1 MSKEEYL
8 ARLQQALAENS
19 ISGADQMI
27 EFYGEMIDDRMEEGM
42 TEEEAV
48 ASMENVYT
56 VAEQAKIDQPI
67 TTLVTT
73 KVRKS
78 HEKAKKEGR
87 GTLWTVLV
95 IIGSPVWV
103 PLLAAFF
110 IILLS
115 LYVAMWAIVAALF
128 VVEIAL
134 GASAVA
140 CFIGGFTVLFGWIPF
155 ATTIAAWGC
164 ALILGGLCILL
175 WKPVRRLAVWLAHL
189 IKDISWKIKRV
200 FAK

>member
-1 MSKEEYL
+1 MRKEEYL
-8 ARLQQALAENS
+8 ARLRQELAGNN

-27 EFYGEMIDDRMEEGM
+27 EFYGEMIDDRMEDGM

-48 ASMENVYT
+48 DSMEDVGSVT
-56 VAEQAKIDQPI
+56 AQAKIDQPI
-67 TTLVTT
+67 TTLVTA

-103 PLLAAFF
+103 PLLLAFF
-110 IILLS
+110 IVLFA
-115 LYVAMWAIVAALF
+115 LYIAMWAVVAALF
-128 VVEIAL
+128 AVEIAL

-164 ALILGGLCILL
+164 SLILAGLCILL
-175 WKPVRRLAVWLAHL
+175 WKPVCRLAVWAAHL
-189 IKDISWKIKRV
+189 IKVIFRKIKRV
-200 FAK
+200 FVK